1 MKKQKSFPQKREMVV
16 RMSLC
21 AADVK
26 TNANIF
32 YKSLIFIGFSNA
44 NNLSN
49 MKISLQIKGFA
60 AYQVPCAQTYPQNRC
75 INSGYLRWSSGFCGL
90 IKNYAVMKT
99 LIKSGT

>member
-1 MKKQKSFPQKREMVV
+1 MAWRLSSVNESQYSSDEKQKSFPQKREMVI

-21 AADVK
+21 ATDVK

-60 AYQVPCAQTYPQNRC
+60 AY
-75 INSGYLRWSSGFCGL
+75 
-90 IKNYAVMKT
+90 
-99 LIKSGT
+99 